1 MSFQRHHIIVAIVAI
16 VTALAFLLWYAPQ
29 LGFLAR

>member
-1 MSFQRHHIIVAIVAI
+1 MNFQRHHIIAAIVAI
-16 VTALAFLLWYAPQ
+16 ITAVAFLLWYAPQ

>member
-1 MSFQRHHIIVAIVAI
+1 MSFQRHHIIAAIVAI
-16 VTALAFLLWYAPQ
+16 VTGIAFLLWFAPQ

>member
-1 MSFQRHHIIVAIVAI
+1 MEFQRHHVIAAIVAI
-16 VTALAFLLWYAPQ
+16 VTAIAFLLWFAPQ

>member
-1 MSFQRHHIIVAIVAI
+1 MNFQRHHIIAATVAI

>member
-1 MSFQRHHIIVAIVAI
+1 MGFQRHHIIAAIVAI

-29 LGFLAR
+29 IGFLSR